1 MRTHT
6 LTFLPNNRLLIEHP
20 DGVKVYY
27 DARHQVIKIPSGGGG
42 FKELVLERGSD
53 GSFRP
58 QLLVTRSPKDKSL
71 SRTTKPFQHLQ
82 HHVAACAD

>member
-1 MRTHT
+1 MHTHT
-6 LTFLPNNRLLIEHP
+6 LTFLPNNRLLIEYP

-27 DARHQVIKIPSGGGG
+27 DARHQVIKIPSGDGG

-58 QLLVTRSPKDKSL
+58 QLLVTRSASCD
-71 SRTTKPFQHLQ
+71 
-82 HHVAACAD
+82 

>member
-1 MRTHT
+1 MDMHTHT
-6 LTFLPNNRLLIEHP
+6 LTFLPNKRLLIEYP

-27 DARHQVIKIPSGGGG
+27 DARHQVIKIPSGDGG

-58 QLLVTRSPKDKSL
+58 QLVVTRSPKGQVSI
-71 SRTTKPFQHLQ
+71 QNY
-82 HHVAACAD
+82 

>member
-1 MRTHT
+1 MHTHT
-6 LTFLPNNRLLIEHP
+6 LTFLPNNRLRIEYP

-27 DARHQVIKIPSGGGG
+27 DARHQVIKIPSGDGG

-58 QLLVTRSPKDKSL
+58 QLLVTRSPKGQVSI
-71 SRTTKPFQHLQ
+71 QNY
-82 HHVAACAD
+82 

>member
-1 MRTHT
+1 LRNGAREKIEMHTHT
-6 LTFLPNNRLLIEHP
+6 VTFLSRNRLLVEYA

-27 DARHQVIKIPSGGGG
+27 DARHQVIKIPAEDGG

-58 QLLVTRSPKDKSL
+58 QLLVTRSSKGQVSI
-71 SRTTKPFQHLQ
+71 QNY
-82 HHVAACAD
+82 

>member
-1 MRTHT
+1 MRNGAREKIEMHTHT
-6 LTFLPNNRLLIEHP
+6 LTFLSNNRLLVEFA

-27 DARHQVIKIPSGGGG
+27 DARHQVIKIPSGDGG

-58 QLLVTRSPKDKSL
+58 QLLVTRSPKGQVSI
-71 SRTTKPFQHLQ
+71 QNY
-82 HHVAACAD
+82 